1 MKKVLFITRHYL
13 DQNNGGSNAS
23 KGFIWSLARI
33 FHDMTLIYP
42 EHADSKSYD
51 FIPSNVKFLPVYDHR
66 TLIRK
71 GLDMYRGRVH
81 RFHDFIKS
89 HLSTTDYDIIIIDH
103 SFTSIGVMRYVKKT
117 GAKIIT
123 IHHNVEADYL
133 KDNEPSWLY
142 RIPYD
147 YFVKKG
153 EREALKLSDIN
164 LTLTDDDANKF
175 RSWYPERDLNLH
187 TIGICEYKPTV
198 TKLYET
204 TSFNNIFVISGS
216 LCFKQS
222 VEPIIDFIN
231 RYFPI
236 MEEICPGCKLI
247 ITGRNPNKQLFAICN
262 MHYNIE
268 LVPNP
273 EDIDS
278 VIRRASVYICPIYAG
293 SGIKLRVMDGLRKG
307 LPILCHQVSSCGY
320 EKFIKEGI
328 MRTYCNE
335 NSFSDSLFEIISI
348 KSTNQTVRSAYQ
360 DLFSLESGVDRFKN
374 VLIKN
379 KLLE

>member
-1 MKKVLFITRHYL
+1 MKILFITRHYL
-13 DQNNGGSNAS
+13 FQNNGGSNAS
-23 KGFIWSLARI
+23 KGFLWSLAQI
-33 FHDMTLIYP
+33 THGITLVYP
-42 EHADSKSYD
+42 ERSDSQSHD
-51 FIPSNVKFLPVYDHR
+51 FIPPNVNGLPVYDYR
-66 TLIRK
+66 SAIRK
-71 GLDMYRGRVH
+71 GIDMYRGRVH

-117 GAKIIT
+117 GAKIMT

-153 EREALKLSDIN
+153 EREALELSDIN

-175 RSWYPERDLNLH
+175 KSWYPKRDLNLH
-187 TIGICEYKPTV
+187 TIGICEYKSTV
-198 TKLYET
+198 TKLFET

-222 VEPIIDFIN
+222 VVPIIDFIN

-278 VIRRASVYICPIYAG
+278 VIRRASIYICPIYAG
-293 SGIKLRVMDGLRKG
+293 SGIKLRVMDGLKRG
-307 LPILCHQVSSCGY
+307 MSVLCHEVSASGY
-320 EKFIKEGI
+320 EKIIEAGYMF
-328 MRTYCNE
+328 TYRDNK
-335 NSFSDSLFEIISI
+335 SFKDSLYNIIN
-348 KSTNQTVRSAYQ
+348 TNISPNDVY
-360 DLFSLESGVDRFKN
+360 DKYLECFSLTAGTKR
-374 VLIKN
+374 LMTI
-379 KLLE
+379 LEEWEL